1 MEPHP
6 VPQNI
11 IDVEFK
17 LFGSFSLRQFAK
29 IFIGCIM
36 GVVTYAIE
44 PIPGILRLVLIF
56 IFVFGGILMAI
67 VPRFDVMVW
76 GFVKALFISPRYV
89 WVRELKTPEIFD
101 IDKLTTLDTGKKV
114 SSGVNAKK
122 VRLEEIGFTDENSRL
137 QAFSDKEETV
147 EDFVLDSTR
156 QANFGRT
163 YSQLFGESSI
173 PVKNQQEEISIPSK
187 QSVETSRFKSEH
199 EYIEE
204 IERLKRKLNGELK
217 EPLSKE
223 KEEDIMDE
231 INTLYSE
238 LKVLQKSLKP
248 VQSVSKGSKAVLMP
262 VENLGHILF
271 GVVVKKEGLPIEGAK
286 VLILR
291 YKDHSTVLEIYTDK
305 NGKFSTKEKLEFGE
319 YVLKLEAKG
328 YKFPQFKI
336 EIKKES
342 PHGFKFRSL

>member
-1 MEPHP
+1 
-6 VPQNI
+6 
-11 IDVEFK
+11 
-17 LFGSFSLRQFAK
+17 
-29 IFIGCIM
+29 
-36 GVVTYAIE
+36 
-44 PIPGILRLVLIF
+44 
-56 IFVFGGILMAI
+56 MAI

-76 GFVKALFISPRYV
+76 GFLKALFISPRYV

-101 IDKLTTLDTGKKV
+101 IDKLTKLDTGKKV
-114 SSGVNAKK
+114 SSGINAKK

-137 QAFSDKEETV
+137 QAFSDKEETA

-187 QSVETSRFKSEH
+187 QSVVTSRLKTEQ
-199 EYIEE
+199 EYIAE
-204 IERLKRKLNGELK
+204 IERLKRKLKGELK

-238 LKVLQKSLKP
+238 LKVLQKSTQPL
-248 VQSVSKGSKAVLMP
+248 QSISKGNKALLVP
-262 VENLGHILF
+262 VKALGHILF
-271 GVVVKKEGLPIEGAK
+271 GVVVKKDGTPIEGVK
-286 VLILR
+286 VIILKF
-291 YKDHSTVLEIYTDK
+291 KDLSTVIELFTDK
-305 NGKFSTKEKLEFGE
+305 NGKFSTKEKLEQGA
-319 YVLKLEAKG
+319 YVIKLEAAG
-328 YKFPQFKI
+328 YKFSRFKI
-336 EIKKES
+336 EIKMDS